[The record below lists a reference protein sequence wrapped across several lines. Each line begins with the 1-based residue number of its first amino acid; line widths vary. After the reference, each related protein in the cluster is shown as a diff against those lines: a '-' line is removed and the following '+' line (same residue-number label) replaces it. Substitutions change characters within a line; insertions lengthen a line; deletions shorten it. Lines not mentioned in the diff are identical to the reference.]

1 MKAHLG
7 ARSSLESVVMCV
19 SFEHLLNAK
28 ISLIFVIRGLL
39 SALCSLVQSE
49 KKCFN
54 YNLYF
59 FALAHSANDGTCANS
74 SRISDWI

>member
-49 KKCFN
+49 KKF
-54 YNLYF
+54 
-59 FALAHSANDGTCANS
+59 
-74 SRISDWI
+74 